1 MLENTKKIIFTRL
14 KISKFNSFIK
24 ISFYLLLM
32 NFNRKYRPLSYSEG
46 YIDKFNSIEYKLKLL
61 DISNSIESID
71 LSVNNTE
78 SVDLSVNNT
87 ESIDLSVNNTE
98 SVDLSVNNTE
108 SVDLSNNNTE
118 IKIIDVKVNN
128 VKNQLYFYYKRAITY
143 IFHLLLIAFF
153 EIIFFFYV
161 IVKYENYALYN
172 MSDSYI
178 NPIIEYC
185 QNLNRTDKIY
195 FFDIFNYL
203 FNSTVINYIGN
214 QDYTSRTIFNDNIII
229 LSWIYVIII
238 FIIFCLLLFINIFI
252 LKIKLNYKK
261 ILLDNFFMIII
272 LGLYE
277 YMFFNTII
285 VKYKNID
292 NFTLNMYLLNKV
304 NNC

>member
-1 MLENTKKIIFTRL
+1 
-14 KISKFNSFIK
+14 
-24 ISFYLLLM
+24 M

-61 DISNSIESID
+61 DISNSI
-71 LSVNNTE
+71 
-78 SVDLSVNNT
+78 

>member
-71 LSVNNTE
+71 LSNNNTE
-78 SVDLSVNNT
+78 SVDLS
-87 ESIDLSVNNTE
+87 I
-98 SVDLSVNNTE
+98 NNTE

>member
-46 YIDKFNSIEYKLKLL
+46 YIDKFNSIDYKLKLL
-61 DISNSIESID
+61 DISNSIESVD

-78 SVDLSVNNT
+78 SVDLS
-87 ESIDLSVNNTE
+87 I
-98 SVDLSVNNTE
+98 NNTE

-203 FNSTVINYIGN
+203 FNSTVINSIGN